1 MPEYQEILDTEV
13 EPEAPLTSSLGVR
26 FRDNPVAI
34 AQGAAGAPRIQNG
47 AHPDGE
53 IGSEKFQAG
62 TDERDWVLGRISDA
76 SVGAVGTYAFLRV
89 NPGVPGSPSPGE
101 ELSGSVLRYYGV
113 SDTDEEIGDSPAG
126 TWRSMG
132 QGGRGMGTL
141 WLRIS

>member
-1 MPEYQEILDTEV
+1 MAEYQEILDTEV

-34 AQGAAGAPRIQNG
+34 AEGAAGAPRV
-47 AHPDGE
+47 A
-53 IGSEKFQAG
+53 SESAIDWGGGG
-62 TDERDWVLGRISDA
+62 TGTSASQDWVLGRISDA

-101 ELSGSVLRYYGV
+101 EISGSSLRYYGV